1 MQKKLARILLVE
13 DNEDDVFIT
22 RRSIAKSGI
31 DAHVEHVSNGRE
43 CLDFLRSTEQLP
55 DLIFLDINMPL
66 MNGAEVLAEIGAD
79 EKLRH
84 LPVVVLSTSE
94 SGREV
99 LEMHRLQCNSYV
111 TKPLDFAQFQETI
124 VQICKYWFSLVALP
138 SDEAVTSSSR

>member
-1 MQKKLARILLVE
+1 MQTKLARILLVE

-31 DAHVEHVSNGRE
+31 DANVEHVNNGRA
-43 CLDFLRSTEQLP
+43 CLDFLRSADELP

-66 MNGAEVLAEIGAD
+66 MNGREVLVEIGAD

-84 LPVVVLSTSE
+84 IPVVVLSTSE

-111 TKPLDFAQFQETI
+111 TKPLDFDQFQETI
-124 VQICKYWFSLVALP
+124 AQICRYWFSLVALP
-138 SDEAVTSSSR
+138 STDAAAAGQ